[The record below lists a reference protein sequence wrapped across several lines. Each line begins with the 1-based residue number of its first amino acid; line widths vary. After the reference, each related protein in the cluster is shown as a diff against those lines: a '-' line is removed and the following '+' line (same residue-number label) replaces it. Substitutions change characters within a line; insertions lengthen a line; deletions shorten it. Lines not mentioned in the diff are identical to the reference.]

1 MDYESM
7 GAGAG
12 TGIISAFLMALGFKS
27 RLDRLE
33 KSVVYRDTCDK
44 CETNRTNQISAM
56 QELHREMREEQR
68 AISSKLDAVLVNL
81 SRRRGDEK
89 A

>member
-33 KSVVYRDTCDK
+33 KNVVYRDTCDK
-44 CETNRTNQISAM
+44 CETNRANQVLSL

-68 AISSKLDAVLVNL
+68 TMNSKLDAILVNL

>member
-1 MDYESM
+1 MDLETA

-12 TGIISAFLMALGFKS
+12 SGILFTILAAFGFKA

-33 KSVVYRDTCDK
+33 KVVVYRDTCDK
-44 CETNRTNQISAM
+44 CEVNRANQVLAL

-68 AISSKLDAVLVNL
+68 SMNSKLDAILVNL
-81 SRRRGDEK
+81 SRRRGDDK